1 MSGAP
6 LRALAFAAVLAW
18 LPFAGAQEP
27 PVTLSLPSASA
38 ALVVGEPFV
47 VVVEVRGDAPRFEP
61 VPRQWRPL
69 VVEDV
74 QLEAGVAG
82 RTRFLVTVR
91 GYRAGECDVGPVQV
105 GLADGS
111 TGTSRPLRLDLRSA
125 LPEPAGELE
134 WPGDVRE
141 PAAARWPWWLAAL
154 AVGALGCALR
164 WQWRRRPVPKVSV
177 PIPIPSTSDIAA
189 QLAALA
195 LPQQQDDWE
204 PFCVA
209 VKALLRTHLAAAH
222 ALRAEVATSEEL
234 LRALA
239 APRPLARCFA
249 TCDLVLFGASRP
261 ALASSSAV
269 RDAALEFVRGPLAVS
284 GGTS

>member
-1 MSGAP
+1 MRRAP
-6 LRALAFAAVLAW
+6 LLAGALAAVLAR
-18 LPFAGAQEP
+18 LPLVAQDP
-27 PVTLSLPSASA
+27 GVVLSLPASSA

-47 VVVEVRGDAPRFEP
+47 VVVEVAGTEPRFEP
-61 VPRQWRPL
+61 VAAQWRPL
-69 VVEDV
+69 VVE
-74 QLEAGVAG
+74 GVAVEPAAAG

-105 GLADGS
+105 AFADGRTAS
-111 TGTSRPLRLDLRSA
+111 GGRLRLDLRSA

-141 PAAARWPWWLAAL
+141 LPAVRWPWWLAAVAAAGSGL
-154 AVGALGCALR
+154 ALR
-164 WQWRRRPVPKVSV
+164 SLRRRRPEPERVVS
-177 PIPIPSTSDIAA
+177 PAPAPDIVAR
-189 QLAALA
+189 LAALA

-209 VKALLRTHLAAAH
+209 VKELLRTHLAAAH

-234 LRALA
+234 LAALA
-239 APRPLARCFA
+239 APRPLARCLA

-261 ALASSSAV
+261 ALASSAAV
-269 RDAALEFVRGPLAVS
+269 RDAALEFVRGPLALP
-284 GGTS
+284 GGTP